1 MSNVWCEKSFIVERR
16 DEVMV
21 NAGDYECFFVV
32 CLQIFLCSF
41 AM

>member
-21 NAGDYECFFVV
+21 NAGDYECFFC
-32 CLQIFLCSF
+32 CLSPDIF
-41 AM
+41 M